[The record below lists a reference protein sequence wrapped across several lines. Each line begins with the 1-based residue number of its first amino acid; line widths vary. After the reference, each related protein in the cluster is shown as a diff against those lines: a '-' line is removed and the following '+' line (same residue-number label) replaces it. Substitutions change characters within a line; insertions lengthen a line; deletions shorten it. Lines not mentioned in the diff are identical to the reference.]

1 MSLGS
6 IRAHS
11 DQKSAQETSLVYKY
25 GVHTEGSD
33 CYYALAE
40 LKAPEIC
47 SEMLSFIEF
56 EGDLPL

>member
-1 MSLGS
+1 M
-6 IRAHS
+6 
-11 DQKSAQETSLVYKY
+11 YKY

-33 CYYALAE
+33 CDYALTE

-56 EGDLPL
+56 EGDLSL